1 MKDQEIKELL
11 MRYID
16 ERLALFG
23 IGKAEIDMNFDLVKS
38 GLLDSMAFVD
48 MISAL
53 EEEIKVQV
61 DFEKLMDEERFT
73 TFQGVIELFTET
85 PDE

>member
-1 MKDQEIKELL
+1 MKEQEINELL
-11 MRYID
+11 MQYID

-23 IGKAEIDMNFDLVKS
+23 IGKAEIDMEFDLVKS

-48 MISAL
+48 MIGAL

-61 DFEKLMDEERFT
+61 DFEKLIEEERFT
-73 TFQGVIELFTET
+73 TVRGVIELFTDT